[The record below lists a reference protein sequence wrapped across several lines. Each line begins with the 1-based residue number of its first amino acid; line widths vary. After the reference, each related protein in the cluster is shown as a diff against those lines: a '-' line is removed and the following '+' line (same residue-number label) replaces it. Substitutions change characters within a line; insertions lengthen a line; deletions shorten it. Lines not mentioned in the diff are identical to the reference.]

1 MLRYEINFALILLVF
16 SPSGSAVEPARG
28 RAGGVVEAGEA
39 GTGGPG
45 QYYKRY
51 TGPRLVYCPG
61 GVESLTNTTQR
72 DKVMQN

>member
-28 RAGGVVEAGEA
+28 RAWGVVEAREVGQ
-39 GTGGPG
+39 TGSSWGC
-45 QYYKRY
+45 KR
-51 TGPRLVYCPG
+51 RIKSSLEYCLG

>member
-28 RAGGVVEAGEA
+28 RAGEA